1 MASSSRT
8 SPSASPVLCASFNQ
22 DNSWFSVGTKDGF
35 KLFDARTGRLCF
47 ERAVGAFNIVE
58 MLFSTNLLAIVG
70 AGEQPSLSPRKL
82 CLFNTL
88 TGSALREL
96 NFLTS
101 IVAVRLNRK
110 RLIVVLRDKTY
121 IYDLNSLV
129 ILETIDTVP
138 NNKGLCAFSPG
149 SESCYLAL
157 PASTTKGSV
166 LIYNTVAL
174 QSVCQIDAHRSPLV
188 AMIFSSSGTY
198 LATASQQGTI
208 IRVHLVSQATES
220 YSFRRGTYPS
230 TIYSLSFG
238 PCADVPEVL
247 VATSSSGSLHA
258 FLLGPAIK
266 QSCVLFQQ
274 IDAHRS
280 PLVAMIFSSSGT
292 YLATASQQGTIIR
305 VHLVSQA
312 TESYSFRRGT
322 YPSTIYSL
330 SFGPCADVPEVLVA
344 TSSSGSLH
352 AFLLG
357 PAIKQRRKP
366 NRVIGSLI
374 PDTLSD
380 AFDHAYH
387 HILHNVVPACV
398 KSHVRIHSI
407 DNISSAPEVSG
418 FRASIFII
426 TRNGYFR
433 EYSLNVTKSNE
444 CSWSLEREV
453 NLLDTVS
460 NDPN

>member
-1 MASSSRT
+1 MGSSFLMHGLVDCALKEVIFFKSRGRQ
-8 SPSASPVLCASFNQ
+8 ALRFLIDAVRHQQLIQYISF
-22 DNSWFSVGTKDGF
+22 S
-35 KLFDARTGRLCF
+35 LM
-47 ERAVGAFNIVE
+47 AVGAFNIVE

-266 QSCVLFQQ
+266 Q
-274 IDAHRS
+274 
-280 PLVAMIFSSSGT
+280 
-292 YLATASQQGTIIR
+292 
-305 VHLVSQA
+305 
-312 TESYSFRRGT
+312 
-322 YPSTIYSL
+322 
-330 SFGPCADVPEVLVA
+330 
-344 TSSSGSLH
+344 
-352 AFLLG
+352 
-357 PAIKQRRKP
+357 RRKP

-407 DNISSAPEVSG
+407 DNISSAPGVSG